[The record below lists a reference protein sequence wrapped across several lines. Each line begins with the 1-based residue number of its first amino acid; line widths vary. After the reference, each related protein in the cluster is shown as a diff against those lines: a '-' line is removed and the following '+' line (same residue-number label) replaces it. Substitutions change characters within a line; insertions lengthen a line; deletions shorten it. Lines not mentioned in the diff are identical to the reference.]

1 MVIILRKVI
10 LTTCP
15 IIILFVSVS
24 CQYGTYPQDHEQ
36 LSADERIVIRFSH
49 VVGED
54 TPKGQA
60 SRKFAELVESRTDG
74 YVEVQ
79 VFPNSFLYRDGE
91 EFDALLKGDVQM
103 IAPSTSKVTKLVPE
117 WQVIDLPFAFNSDQ
131 EVNEYLESPAG
142 QVLWDKLKREG
153 LYPLAFWNNGFKQM
167 TNNRNPLIDLADFKN
182 LRFRVMSSEV
192 LEEQFSLLGAQAHV
206 DAFDQV
212 YPLLEKGEI
221 DAQENTFSNIV
232 NKNIHT
238 QQEYMTISNHGYL
251 GYLVLMNEK
260 FWQNLSDEIQIVLLE
275 SMQEVTEWERGIAE
289 EINRE
294 NRQTLEQCDCVNLHE
309 LTHEERV
316 VWERAL
322 EPLYDSFTEQ
332 FGDKYI
338 HYIPKFK
345 KERSYN

>member
-1 MVIILRKVI
+1 MIILRKVI

-142 QVLWDKLKREG
+142 QVLWDKL
-153 LYPLAFWNNGFKQM
+153 
-167 TNNRNPLIDLADFKN
+167 
-182 LRFRVMSSEV
+182 
-192 LEEQFSLLGAQAHV
+192 
-206 DAFDQV
+206 
-212 YPLLEKGEI
+212 
-221 DAQENTFSNIV
+221 
-232 NKNIHT
+232 
-238 QQEYMTISNHGYL
+238 
-251 GYLVLMNEK
+251 
-260 FWQNLSDEIQIVLLE
+260 
-275 SMQEVTEWERGIAE
+275 
-289 EINRE
+289 
-294 NRQTLEQCDCVNLHE
+294 
-309 LTHEERV
+309 
-316 VWERAL
+316 
-322 EPLYDSFTEQ
+322 
-332 FGDKYI
+332 
-338 HYIPKFK
+338 
-345 KERSYN
+345 